1 MHSVSGVSQA
11 RGPAGHP
18 AADPGPVSTTP
29 SAAPVANGDD
39 LFRRAWGNPLLTAQ
53 RWPHPVDAVLNPGA
67 ALVDG
72 VTVLL
77 CRVEDRRGISELTV
91 ARSADGVS
99 NWVVDPAPMLSPS
112 EGHPEEAWGVEDPR
126 ITRVDELDCW
136 VIAYTAFGPR
146 GPAVALATTR
156 DFTSVRRLGVVRA
169 PEDMNA
175 ALLPR
180 RVGGDF
186 IMFHRP
192 VSVIG
197 GRPGVW
203 LSRSTDLRGWAAP
216 EPVFGPRPG
225 WWDSARVGIGPPPI
239 ETPEGWL
246 VIYHGVRDTV
256 AGALYRVGLVLLD
269 LDHPTAVRSR
279 AAEWVLGPTEPYE
292 LTGNVPGVVFPC
304 GLTHR
309 PDTGEL
315 RLYYGAANTCIAMAT
330 ARLDDVLTQ
339 LLADSHTPEPAAKG
353 RAQNGP

>member
-1 MHSVSGVSQA
+1 MLPDVCGGRSPLRASRV
-11 RGPAGHP
+11 
-18 AADPGPVSTTP
+18 ADPLLVITP
-29 SAAPVANGDD
+29 SAVTPGGDGE
-39 LFRRAWGNPLLTAQ
+39 LFLRARGNPLLTAQ
-53 RWPHPVDAVLNPGA
+53 RWPDPVNAVLNPGA

-77 CRVEDRRGISELTV
+77 CRVEDRRGISRLTV

-99 NWVVDPAPMLSPS
+99 NWVVDPAPLLSPS
-112 EGHPEEAWGVEDPR
+112 TDHPQEAWGVEDPR

-136 VIAYTAFGPR
+136 VIAYTAYGPQ

-156 DFTSVRRLGVVRA
+156 DFTSVYRLGVVCP
-169 PEDMNA
+169 PEDKNA

-186 IMFHRP
+186 ILFHRP
-192 VSVIG
+192 VSPIG

-203 LSRSTDLRGWAAP
+203 LSRSTDLRSWAAP
-216 EPVFGPRPG
+216 EPVFGPRPGG

-269 LDHPTAVRSR
+269 LDHPTVVRAR
-279 AAEWVLGPTEPYE
+279 TPEWVLGPTEQYE
-292 LTGNVPGVVFPC
+292 RTGNVPGVVFPC